1 MKIIP
6 IVIVGTNAQ
15 GQLTVSGDL
24 KNKETLLNA
33 LADGIKVVANHKEKK
48 IIKPHLIIKGN

>member
-1 MKIIP
+1 MKIKP

-15 GQLTVSGDL
+15 GQLIVSGDL
-24 KNKETLLNA
+24 KDKKMLLNA
-33 LADGIKVVANHKEKK
+33 LADGIKIVANYSEKK

>member
-1 MKIIP
+1 MKIKP

-15 GQLTVSGDL
+15 GNLIVSGDL
-24 KNKETLLNA
+24 TDKKMLLNA
-33 LADGIKVVANHKEKK
+33 LADGIKVVANYKEKK

>member
-1 MKIIP
+1 MKIKP

-15 GQLTVSGDL
+15 GQLIVSGDL
-24 KNKETLLNA
+24 TDKKMLLNA